1 MGEASI
7 TNPLGALRKKR
18 RKRLMWTVGI
28 LAVALGAGGYLYF
41 NMQSTPSFV
50 PTAQTVQVARGDV
63 TKTLELSGTV
73 EATKEVNLNFTSSDD
88 TKLTA
93 VNVKVGDVVKK
104 GQVLAT
110 LDQSDGLV
118 QLKESQASLEVAQAQ
133 LEQAQETASESEIAV
148 QRANVSKAE
157 LTLESARTATDVETA
172 QRTVDSAKKKL
183 DSAKQEYEDQ
193 AYLYEANAIAES
205 ELNQAKDSLDSA
217 QEEYDNAQLELSNKQ
232 KSVDKA
238 IKEAEI
244 SYQSSVAQL
253 NATLEPP
260 KAASLVSARASV
272 QQAQT
277 QVEQKQADLEKLV
290 LTAPW
295 DGIILQVNGDVGTS
309 PTTPFIVMNDSN
321 SEELSVSA
329 AVSESDIGSVEVGQS
344 ATFKSDTYPNES
356 FAGKVTS
363 IAPEATTDSG
373 VTTYEVKMSI
383 SNTNGLLKTGM
394 SMDVTLD
401 LGTHSNVLYIPSTA
415 LITRGD
421 QDGVMKLAG
430 TGSST
435 SNNNPS
441 SNSSG
446 GSADNQSSTES
457 PAGTTPSENNS
468 TAGNNVNKSNGGVQ
482 TNRQNAAGGVQF
494 QPVEIGLYTAD
505 RVEITSGLEEND
517 TITIPT
523 QTEISSSS
531 STSSSSRSQQSIMG
545 GGSFGGGPGGP
556 PGGR

>member
-18 RKRLMWTVGI
+18 RKRLIWTVGV

-73 EATKEVNLNFTSSDD
+73 EATKEVNLNFTSADD

-148 QRANVSKAE
+148 QRVNVSKAE

-244 SYQSSVAQL
+244 SYQSSLAQL

-260 KAASLVSARASV
+260 KAASLVSAKASV
-272 QQAQT
+272 LQAQT

-356 FAGKVTS
+356 FEGKVTS

-435 SNNNPS
+435 SN

-446 GSADNQSSTES
+446 GSVDNQSSTEP
-457 PAGTTPSENNS
+457 PAATTPSENNNTS
-468 TAGNNVNKSNGGVQ
+468 GNNVNKSNGGVQ
-482 TNRQNAAGGVQF
+482 SNRQNAAGGVQF
-494 QPVEIGLYTAD
+494 QPVEVGLYTAD
-505 RVEITSGLEEND
+505 RVEITSGLKEND

-545 GGSFGGGPGGP
+545 GGSFGGGPSGP

>member
-18 RKRLMWTVGI
+18 RKRLIWTVGV

-50 PTAQTVQVARGDV
+50 PIAQTVQVARGDV

-73 EATKEVNLNFTSSDD
+73 EATKEVNLNFTSADD

-193 AYLYEANAIAES
+193 AYLYEVNAIAES

-244 SYQSSVAQL
+244 SYQSSLAQL

-260 KAASLVSARASV
+260 KAASLVSAKASV
-272 QQAQT
+272 LQAQT

-356 FAGKVTS
+356 FEGKVTS

-435 SNNNPS
+435 SN

-446 GSADNQSSTES
+446 GSVDNQSSTEP
-457 PAGTTPSENNS
+457 PAATTPSENNNTS
-468 TAGNNVNKSNGGVQ
+468 GNNVNKSNGGVQ
-482 TNRQNAAGGVQF
+482 SNRQNAAGGVQF
-494 QPVEIGLYTAD
+494 QPVEVGLYTAD
-505 RVEITSGLEEND
+505 RVEITSGLKEND

-545 GGSFGGGPGGP
+545 GGSFGGGPSGP